1 MMMCRPR
8 RTKKKV
14 KIALQGI
21 NAGVS
26 GGGAAMRSGA
36 TAGGA
41 DANKSVWLN
50 YNPADYKT
58 LNISPE
64 IKDLFKH
71 ITKYV
76 AELT

>member
-1 MMMCRPR
+1 
-8 RTKKKV
+8 
-14 KIALQGI
+14 
-21 NAGVS
+21 
-26 GGGAAMRSGA
+26 MRSGA